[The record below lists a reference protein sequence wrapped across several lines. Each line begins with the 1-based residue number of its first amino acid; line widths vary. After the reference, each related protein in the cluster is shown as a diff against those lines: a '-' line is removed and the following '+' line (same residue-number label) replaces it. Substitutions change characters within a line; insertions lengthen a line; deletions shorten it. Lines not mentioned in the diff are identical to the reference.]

1 MSYTSECHTDLTA
14 NTRLILGVGGGR
26 RCCWGYRVQC
36 IFPASIAHQ
45 VPPHPST
52 AVIMQQAHTQHLP
65 LRLYAGHKCGMSQPG
80 AVLSNVCPYQAF
92 SALSTSFLQS
102 LLQSLSSQPLNS
114 QPPEA
119 PALNPPH
126 LISMPPAP
134 LSIHPKQLGVCQQ
147 PHSYFFPPSP
157 LVSFPILK
165 RDTTLVSASSRST
178 LLPSPSLSQP
188 LFFHSMSLPS
198 SPAFSHSSYRALEV
212 LLGVGTL
219 PPEAIV
225 GRRTMRK

>member
-1 MSYTSECHTDLTA
+1 
-14 NTRLILGVGGGR
+14 
-26 RCCWGYRVQC
+26 
-36 IFPASIAHQ
+36 
-45 VPPHPST
+45 
-52 AVIMQQAHTQHLP
+52 MQQAHTRHLP
-65 LRLYAGHKCGMSQPG
+65 LRLYAGHKCAMSQPG
-80 AVLSNVCPYQAF
+80 AVLSNVCPYQTF

-102 LLQSLSSQPLNS
+102 QLQSFSSQPLNS
-114 QPPEA
+114 QPPEV

-126 LISMPPAP
+126 LISSLMP
-134 LSIHPKQLGVCQQ
+134 LSPSIPNNCQQ

-165 RDTTLVSASSRST
+165 RDTTLVSASSRFT
-178 LLPSPSLSQP
+178 LLPSPSLSQF
-188 LFFHSMSLPS
+188 LSFPS
-198 SPAFSHSSYRALEV
+198 SPAFSHSSNRALGV